1 MTGFWLAARKRLA
14 VAAAVTGAGAGAG
27 SSVCHAFA
35 VDPRHASTTANNERN
50 NFKEESK
57 RRNRKEKK
65 KLKKLVGEQVSRG
78 RVGGTGA
85 DVSGKA
91 DNAVSI

>member
-1 MTGFWLAARKRLA
+1 MNETISKRKA
-14 VAAAVTGAGAGAG
+14 
-27 SSVCHAFA
+27 
-35 VDPRHASTTANNERN
+35 
-50 NFKEESK
+50 KEETEK
-57 RRNRKEKK
+57 KKK